1 MIKYGLTI
9 TLAALIFVLGA
20 CARQNEVELSL
31 VSTNVVLRTEIAQV
45 RETATVDADRL
56 QITLEYVGT
65 LVSQTDQQGGQLRAT
80 LISRGTEPSVLE
92 GMDANLITPL
102 PTIDAGVGQ
111 EGGIVISTPV
121 QDAAANNGANPN
133 VTPFSATEEAVS
145 AAPALT
151 NIVMASGVNNNDCAQ
166 SVVTTFTVND
176 AEIYVVATAENIEPG
191 MTITARYQI
200 GGNEVVHDFTPDF
213 SINGNCIWFYTDQTE
228 TEFTPG
234 NWNVQLD
241 IDGQPA
247 GQPVPFSIS
256 GE

>member
-9 TLAALIFVLGA
+9 TLAALMFVLGA

-80 LISRGTEPSVLE
+80 LISRGTEPSALE
-92 GMDANLITPL
+92 GVSSDLITPL
-102 PTIDAGVGQ
+102 PTIDAG
-111 EGGIVISTPV
+111 GGEQGVVISTPV
-121 QDAAANNGANPN
+121 QDAGANNVPGPD
-133 VTPFSATEEAVS
+133 VTPFGVTEEAVS

-151 NIVMASGVNNNDCAQ
+151 NIVMARGVNNNDCAQ
-166 SVVTTFTVND
+166 SVVTDFTIND
-176 AEIYVVATAENIEPG
+176 TEIYVVATAMNIEPG

-200 GGNEVVHDFTPDF
+200 GGNEITHNFTPDF

-241 IDGQPA
+241 IDGVPA
-247 GQPVPFSIS
+247 GSPITFSIS
-256 GE
+256 E